1 MKHIRLLLVFVVLL
15 LGLVAQTTVV
25 LADPV
30 CLDPTTCV
38 SNPLEPGDG
47 GVGG

>member
-15 LGLVAQTTVV
+15 LGLVGQTTVV
-25 LADPV
+25 TAGCVTGV
-30 CLDPTTCV
+30 CVT
-38 SNPLEPGDG
+38 NPLEPGDG